1 MSSDN
6 EDYQE
11 KEKKI
16 NVSIDDVEEEMLKHW
31 HWLCEVNPGWQDA
44 ERLELTIGIKAELAS
59 PQLRLQHPDLFNAK
73 KREREDDHDLPGI
86 SDIRRPLVK
95 TRITTNNVVL
105 HDINDV
111 LRPRKIESDWHKKR
125 RETEEKQKR
134 RHQLNKAKKVIKD
147 REKNR
152 ANLNYIGTL

>member
-11 KEKKI
+11 EEKI
-16 NVSIDDVEEEMLKHW
+16 SVGIEDVENEMLKHW

-59 PQLRLQHPDLFNAK
+59 PQLRLQHPDLFNPK
-73 KREREDDHDLPGI
+73 KREREDDHDLPGL
-86 SDIRRPLVK
+86 SELRRPLVK
-95 TRITTNNVVL
+95 TRITTNVVEL
-105 HDINDV
+105 QDVNDV

-125 RETEEKQKR
+125 RETEEKKKKYAAK
-134 RHQLNKAKKVIKD
+134 NKEKIVKAGRD
-147 REKNR
+147 RSRSKIWVN
-152 ANLNYIGTL
+152 

>member
-11 KEKKI
+11 EEKI
-16 NVSIDDVEEEMLKHW
+16 SVGIEDVENEMLKHW

-59 PQLRLQHPDLFNAK
+59 PQLRLQHPDLFNSK
-73 KREREDDHDLPGI
+73 KRAREDDHDLPGL
-86 SDIRRPLVK
+86 SELRRPLVK
-95 TRITTNNVVL
+95 TRITTNVVEL
-105 HDINDV
+105 QDVNDV

-125 RETEEKQKR
+125 REKQEKQEIR
-134 RHQLNKAKKVIKD
+134 SKKYKEKQVL
-147 REKNR
+147 KNR
-152 ANLNYIGTL
+152 EYQRNKPIN